1 MNNINFE
8 TIKAEQSVDEM
19 FRMKINLTNDNADLH
34 TELHNGNATRQK
46 SDILGDLNYNNE
58 LIDYLNNRIKDRK
71 QEIYIEEKED
81 KNRLRRFKDVARAML
96 PSEVFNKIQQ
106 ESFK

>member
-1 MNNINFE
+1 MNKINFE

-19 FRMKINLTNDNADLH
+19 FRMKINLTNDNTDLH
-34 TELHNGNATRQK
+34 TELHSGNTTRQK

-81 KNRLRRFKDVARAML
+81 KNRLRKFKDIARALL
-96 PSEVFNKIQQ
+96 PAEVFGKIQS

>member
-19 FRMKINLTNDNADLH
+19 FRMKIELTNDNADLH
-34 TELHNGNATRQK
+34 TELHDVNVTRTK
-46 SDILGDLNYNNE
+46 SEILGDLNYNNE

-81 KNRLRRFKDVARAML
+81 KNRLRKFKDTARAIL
-96 PSEVFNKIQQ
+96 PAELFGKIQS